1 MSQLFDSL
9 GQNKGS
15 RQMNPMQALQ
25 QLRTDPNAFLRSRGL
40 NIPNGV
46 DTKNPQAIINSLI
59 QSGQIPGN
67 RYQQI
72 MQMMRRR

>member
-9 GQNKGS
+9 GQNRGP
-15 RQMNPMQALQ
+15 RQMNPMQAVQ
-25 QLRTDPNAFLRSRGL
+25 QLRADPTAFLRSRGL

-59 QSGQIPGN
+59 QSGQIPGS